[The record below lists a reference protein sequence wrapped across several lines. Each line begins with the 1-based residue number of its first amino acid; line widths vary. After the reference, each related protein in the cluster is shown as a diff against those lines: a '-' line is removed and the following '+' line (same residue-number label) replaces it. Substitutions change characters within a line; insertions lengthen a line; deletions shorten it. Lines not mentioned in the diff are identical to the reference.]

1 MNAIKVCFVG
11 NAQTG
16 KTNMVRQLLNQP
28 MSSNNNY
35 YVATLG
41 VEVHPYHV
49 NGKTYNIWD
58 CAGNI
63 KFGGLREGYYIGGQI
78 FIIFTGGDETNNP
91 IEWGHKTQQQYINEI
106 RNVVSNAQIYA
117 FHNPTLDQIKT
128 ILN

>member
-63 KFGGLREGYYIGGQI
+63 KYGAIRGGKYLHGQI
-78 FIIFTGGDETNNP
+78 FIIFIGGNEANNP
-91 IEWGHKTQQQYINEI
+91 IECGNKALYEWIYEI
-106 RNVVSNAQIYA
+106 RQVYPNAHIHVVN
-117 FHNPTLDQIKT
+117 NPS
-128 ILN
+128 

>member
-1 MNAIKVCFVG
+1 MNSNRFKVVFVG
-11 NAQTG
+11 NARTG
-16 KTNMVRQLLNQP
+16 KTKIARQLITESYNQ
-28 MSSNNNY
+28 N

-41 VEVHPYHV
+41 VECHPYHV
-49 NGKTYNIWD
+49 NRKIYNIWD

-78 FIIFTGGDETNNP
+78 FIIFTGGDETNYP
-91 IEWGHKTQQQYINEI
+91 IEWGHITQQQYINEI